1 MRRREFIAGLGATAW
16 QLAAQAQQP
25 TMPIVGF
32 LSSGGELSG
41 GLRSAFF
48 KGLEEIG
55 YVEGR
60 NVAIEYRLARDDLGR
75 LPELAAELASPPQ
88 AGRYRS
94 ASESSGNTCRPSR
107 NCAHSSDLRFWW

>member
-1 MRRREFIAGLGATAW
+1 MKRREFIAGLGATAW
-16 QLAAQAQQP
+16 PLAARAQPP

-48 KGLEEIG
+48 RGLEEIG

-60 NVAIEYRLARDDLGR
+60 NVAIEYRLALRGAKP
-75 LPELAAELASPPQ
+75 PELPVQTPTNFVMSVNLRTAKALGITVPP
-88 AGRYRS
+88 AVL
-94 ASESSGNTCRPSR
+94 
-107 NCAHSSDLRFWW
+107 LRADEVIE